1 MTIRSPSGTPRLDL
15 GDAIHD
21 GWLAFSRRPW
31 TFVAFTL
38 LTTLALGLL
47 WRLLNLTIPAGM
59 ALAGPGRWGGR
70 ALVLLE
76 GIALVVLW
84 IWAGV
89 GLTRGAAAALEGRR
103 PRLGQMMR
111 WEGRTIARS
120 AQTML
125 LVALIL
131 AAAVAANLLLLG
143 GALTLVNW
151 LAELSSGLALE
162 ALTLVSLLLGLL
174 ILALLGC
181 TLLAALYLAVNQKFI
196 LQIALLENGGPVR
209 MLRRGRRLIDPH
221 WPLMLL
227 LAVIETVLLLLGLAA
242 CFVGVFLAWPLVACI
257 STAAY
262 RQLAA
267 EAASP
272 DSPPA

>member
-31 TFVAFTL
+31 TFVAFTVL
-38 LTTLALGLL
+38 MAVALGLL
-47 WRLLNLTIPAGM
+47 WWLLDFTVTAV

-70 ALVLLE
+70 ALLLLE

-84 IWAGV
+84 IWTGV
-89 GLTRGAAAALEGRR
+89 GLTRGASASLEGRR
-103 PRLGQMMR
+103 PRLGPMMR
-111 WEGRTIARS
+111 WEGPSIARV
-120 AQTML
+120 AQAML

-151 LAELSSGLALE
+151 LAELSTGLALE
-162 ALTLVSLLLGLL
+162 ALTLVSLVLGLL

-196 LQIALLENGGPVR
+196 IQIALLEGGGPAR

-227 LAVIETVLLLLGLAA
+227 LAVIETVLLLLGLAT
-242 CFVGVFLAWPLVACI
+242 CFVGVFLSWPLVACI

-262 RQLAA
+262 RQLVA
-267 EAASP
+267 EAASAE
-272 DSPPA
+272 SPPG